1 MDMESAFASL
11 NWLAI
16 LLASVSTFMIGGV
29 WYSPLMFSK
38 KWMMEAKITEED
50 LKQGQAK
57 VFGLSFIF
65 SFVAAFVLAMFL
77 GPEADVV
84 FGITAGFMVGFAWVL
99 LSMGTTYLFERRS
112 FTLLAINGGY
122 HVVSFMIMGMIIGL
136 FN

>member
-16 LLASVSTFMIGGV
+16 LLASVSTFMIGGA

-38 KWMMEAKITEED
+38 KWMMEAEITEED

>member
-1 MDMESAFASL
+1 MESAFASL

>member
-1 MDMESAFASL
+1 MESAFASL

-16 LLASVSTFMIGGV
+16 LLASVSTFMIGGA

-38 KWMMEAKITEED
+38 KWMMEAEITEED